1 MALGTL
7 RTTWSPGRAR
17 PAAHFL
23 LAFAAELLVFL
34 AFFALYFF
42 VRGLPD
48 DDVATATHNALDII
62 SAERALGVFREV
74 GWQAAALNHPVLID
88 LANFTYRFLH
98 LPLIGIIG
106 FAFFCSDRRKF
117 RVLRNAI
124 LISGFMAALIYYFF
138 PVTPPRL
145 LAEHGVNLGFID
157 TLEDSRQVKP
167 GPLTNHY
174 AAMPSYHF
182 GWILLATIG
191 MWWVWRAPILRA
203 AGVAL
208 AALMWWAVVV
218 TANHFFLDM
227 VVGAIM
233 VLIALSLSLRWERYA
248 RSTRSIGRRFPV
260 VLDHRLP
267 F

>member
-1 MALGTL
+1 MALGNL
-7 RTTWSPGRAR
+7 PAPWSHGRAKLAVR
-17 PAAHFL
+17 LTF
-23 LAFAAELLVFL
+23 AFAAEMLVFL

-42 VRGLPD
+42 VRGLPV
-48 DDVATATHNALDII
+48 DDVATSTHNALDIVRL
-62 SAERALGVFREV
+62 ERFLGIYSEAAWQDAALGHP
-74 GWQAAALNHPVLID
+74 ALVD

-117 RVLRNAI
+117 RVLRNTI
-124 LISGFMAALIYYFF
+124 LISGFMAALIYYYY

-145 LAEHGVNLGFID
+145 LAEQGVNLGFID
-157 TLEDSRQVKP
+157 TLEGARQVKP
-167 GPLTNHY
+167 GPFTNHY

-182 GWILLATIG
+182 GWILLVTIG
-191 MWWVWRAPILRA
+191 MWWVWRPPILRA

-208 AALMWWAVVV
+208 AVLMWWAIVV
-218 TANHFFLDM
+218 TGNHFFLDM
-227 VVGAIM
+227 VAGAVM
-233 VLIALSLSLRWERYA
+233 VLIALFLSLRWERYA
-248 RSTRSIGRRFPV
+248 RSTRTIRRRFPV